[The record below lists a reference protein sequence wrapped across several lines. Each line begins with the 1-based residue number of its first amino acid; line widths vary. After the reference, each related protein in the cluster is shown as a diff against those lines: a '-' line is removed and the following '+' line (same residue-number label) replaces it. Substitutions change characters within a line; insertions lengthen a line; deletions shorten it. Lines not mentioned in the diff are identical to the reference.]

1 MSFIVERGAEWFAG
15 IGREKNTGP
24 KLFCLSGHVAR
35 PGVYETETG
44 IPSKTLFQEHGGGLL
59 DRKRPLKAVIPGGSS
74 APVMTAAECDDLLM
88 DFDSLAAKGA
98 CSDRPA

>member
-24 KLFCLSGHVAR
+24 KLFCLSGRGAPRCLRDRDGH
-35 PGVYETETG
+35 
-44 IPSKTLFQEHGGGLL
+44 SFKTLFQEHGGGLL
-59 DRKRPLKAVIPGGSS
+59 TKRPLKAVIPGGSS